1 MSNITNLQKQKAN
14 TTNEEFISIK
24 YLIRPVKSYK
34 LTKISFSNFK
44 DYSSISQIG
53 YQTPS
58 GKQDTVLQ
66 IIIKFQK
73 QEIIINNENDWNKF
87 IQENFDEINGNHNL
101 KQNNLKLEFEYIS
114 ALQNYIMNSSP
125 EEIFNNVIN
134 AILNN
139 HVIRK
144 ELKLFFENE
153 MKNSSKINRNN
164 NEIVSQN
171 KNTLSSVNQHNKN
184 SVDGLIVSK
193 LTNLQER
200 INNKNKFIEQ
210 TTILNFNES
219 ELFGKDESLIKE
231 KNEVPLQNL
240 VESII
245 LPKQELEFSVLG
257 TKDLP
262 LHENTVKDFDID
274 FEVPF
279 NNNKKLTHQQILL
292 ETVEISKRSKLYNN
306 INNENK

>member
-14 TTNEEFISIK
+14 TNEDIISIK

-34 LTKISFSNFK
+34 LIKISFSNFK
-44 DYSSISQIG
+44 NYSFISQIG

-87 IQENFDEINGNHNL
+87 IQENFDEINRNH
-101 KQNNLKLEFEYIS
+101 NLKLEFEYIS

-171 KNTLSSVNQHNKN
+171 KNTFSSVNQLNKN
-184 SVDGLIVSK
+184 SVDELIVSK

-262 LHENTVKDFDID
+262 LHENPVKDFDID

-292 ETVEISKRSKLYNN
+292 ETVEISKRSELYNN